1 MKMKDVLMQTSL
13 TDRAVRLYIDSGL
26 VAPNIE
32 QSLSGRKNIEF
43 SAEDVE
49 RLKNIALMRESDF
62 SIAEIKSIIENPGTS
77 KQIVE
82 NYIKRTNE
90 NIVNKTA
97 IIEKLR
103 TISDNDE
110 ITFESICKTLLSTA
124 DKRQLPIEDLYLPPK
139 EKAKKY
145 AFIAFSCFQATVA
158 LLAFITVCVL
168 ICDYRYPRV
177 SLSDIMFLLLN
188 IGWLVIIAL
197 SAVVIRFNTGRFVFV
212 TERSRLKHLSFFL
225 CCVTVACGFFSF
237 FASLL
242 CAIVQPVY
250 SQTEELNNY
259 LILDER
265 LERYLRDEAIGSSSL
280 GKTYLDYAEVLG
292 DIGMEEYFKYKET
305 EALKLTDVFPD
316 EVPESASW
324 VDGGDYPDTTN
335 YFYRHTC
342 DNDYYYESYDIFAEW
357 VLPSEEYEA
366 AKEAMPES
374 AYCEQKGNWTCLY
387 YERSIKP
394 FSIGEDEFTVG
405 NWDGAIYSLFLAAYN
420 DQTQT
425 VRYIAS
431 ACCGHNPPE
440 QGPYYISLE
449 W

>member
-1 MKMKDVLMQTSL
+1 MKMKDVLSQTGL

-32 QSLSGRKNIEF
+32 QSLSGRKNIDF
-43 SAEDVE
+43 SAEDVK

-62 SIAEIKSIIENPGTS
+62 SIAEIKSIIENTGTS
-77 KQIVE
+77 RRIVE
-82 NYIKRTNE
+82 NYIKRTE
-90 NIVNKTA
+90 EDIESKAA

-103 TISDNDE
+103 TISGDDE
-110 ITFESICKTLLSTA
+110 LTFEAICQTLSTTG
-124 DKRQLPIEDLYLPPK
+124 DNRQLPIEDLYLPAK
-139 EKAKKY
+139 EKVKKY
-145 AFIAFSCFQATVA
+145 AFIAFSCFQAAVA
-158 LLAFITVCVL
+158 LVVFVTVCVW
-168 ICDYRYPRV
+168 IFDYRYPRV
-177 SLSDIMFLLLN
+177 SLSGVKSLLLN
-188 IGWLVIIAL
+188 CGWLVIIAL
-197 SAVVIRFNTGRFVFV
+197 SAVIIRLNTGRFVFV
-212 TERSRLKHLSFFL
+212 TERPRLKRLSFSL

-292 DIGMEEYFKYKET
+292 DIGMEEYLKYKET

-357 VLPSEEYEA
+357 ALAAEEYEA
-366 AKEAMPES
+366 AKKAMPES

-394 FSIGEDEFTVG
+394 FSIGEDEFTVD
-405 NWDGAIYSLFLAAYN
+405 NWDGVIYSLLLSAYN